1 MRRVLVKVANGQ
13 NKEGHMIKPSSSLM
27 AAVERAEIYF
37 MGRPGSPSAV
47 RRPRLLFQS
56 GKWTALLGDS
66 MQNGIAGSGNTVE
79 EALSAFDS
87 HYLDALHPPKAEAS
101 HRAVL
106 S

>member
-1 MRRVLVKVANGQ
+1 
-13 NKEGHMIKPSSSLM
+13 MIKPSLNVT
-27 AAVERAEIYF
+27 AAAERAEIYF

-56 GKWTALLGDS
+56 GKWIALLGDS
-66 MQNGIAGSGNTVE
+66 MQNGIAGSGKTVE
-79 EALSAFDS
+79 EALSEFDS

-101 HRAVL
+101 NRVAL